1 MSILIEQDNVDI
13 DRASTW
19 DVITNDLKLISEFL
33 LKQTILPLFSSLAQ
47 RFSSF
52 VKKFCLLNF
61 YKCKFPSG
69 AIRMVSAYNCT
80 LKTA

>member
-1 MSILIEQDNVDI
+1 M

-33 LKQTILPLFSSLAQ
+33 LKQTILLLFSTTAFFIRKEILLIKLLQVQISNRFLLA
-47 RFSSF
+47 
-52 VKKFCLLNF
+52 
-61 YKCKFPSG
+61 
-69 AIRMVSAYNCT
+69 T